1 MLSLLIACCA
11 VFVVVLTLLLVRIA
25 RLKQQLKRF
34 AGVSDVEAHLEQ
46 CQFAASEA
54 EAQRMAA
61 VGQTEAAQ
69 QHLAFTHQQIAHY
82 QSVLGPVKA
91 AADLQTQIQHDTAK
105 AKQLA
110 AALGK
115 FENALQLKQYL
126 ESQQAQVQATQQHLE
141 SLQQQVGASLTLIE
155 LKERIETSTVQAKN
169 LASTLSGLKRASE
182 LKDYLQKQEQ
192 SIQQCQATLDSMR
205 EAIGAARTVV
215 ELKQRI
221 DQHQAKIQQMAQ
233 TIGGLE
239 RVHQLAAYIQRQE
252 QAIQQNNQTLA
263 EFSTA
268 LGNARSAA
276 EIAAQVAY
284 YQNYLAV
291 LQAEVNTVEEAKG
304 LQEFGFYRAR
314 YDFGTA
320 VEYEEELDRIR
331 DQQKRMLNN
340 KTACACTSEW
350 TVNGDKREGKKMT
363 DKQVKLMLRAFNGE
377 SDAAVGK
384 ARYNNVVTLEKRIQK
399 AFEAINKLG
408 ETQMTFISPEFCRL
422 KIEELHLAYEFQ
434 KKKEEEREVQK
445 AMKEQLKEEE
455 RVAKELER
463 ACEEAE
469 REEELKTIA
478 LERARLELEKK
489 HGEHNAKLESLVSR
503 LENELKEA
511 LDRKAKAIAR
521 AQLTKSGHVY
531 ILSNIGTFGEDVFKI
546 GMSRRLEPL
555 ERVAELG
562 GASVPFPFDVHA
574 MIYCE
579 DAPALENM
587 LHKRFA
593 DRRVNMINLRR
604 EFFRVS
610 LDEIRAAVAECHGH
624 VTFLTIP
631 EAAQYRETLAL
642 LKDREREAKPL
653 LIA

>member
-11 VFVVVLTLLLVRIA
+11 VFVVVLTLLLVRIS
-25 RLKQQLKRF
+25 RLKHQLKRF
-34 AGVSDVEAHLEQ
+34 AGVSDVEAHLAQ
-46 CQFAASEA
+46 CQLAASDA
-54 EAQRMAA
+54 EAQRAAA

-69 QHLAFTHQQIAHY
+69 QHLAATHQQIEHY
-82 QSVLGPVKA
+82 QAVLGPVKT
-91 AADLQTQIQHDTAK
+91 AADLQVQIQHDTAK

-110 AALGK
+110 AAIGK

-126 ESQQAQVQATQQHLE
+126 ESQQVQLQATQQHLE

-155 LKERIETSTVQAKN
+155 LKERIESSTVQAKN

-192 SIQQCQATLDSMR
+192 SIQQRQATLESMR
-205 EAIGAARTVV
+205 EAIGSARTVV

-221 DQHQAKIQQMAQ
+221 EQDQARIQQLAQ

-239 RVHQLAAYIQRQE
+239 RVHQLAAHIQRQE
-252 QAIQQNNQTLA
+252 QAIQQNNQTLS

-320 VEYEEELDRIR
+320 VEYETELDRIR
-331 DQQKRMLNN
+331 DQQKWMLNN

-445 AMKEQLKEEE
+445 AMKEQMKEEE

-463 ACEEAE
+463 ACEDAE

-521 AQLTKSGHVY
+521 AQFTKSGHVY

-642 LKDREREAKPL
+642 LKDRELEAKPL